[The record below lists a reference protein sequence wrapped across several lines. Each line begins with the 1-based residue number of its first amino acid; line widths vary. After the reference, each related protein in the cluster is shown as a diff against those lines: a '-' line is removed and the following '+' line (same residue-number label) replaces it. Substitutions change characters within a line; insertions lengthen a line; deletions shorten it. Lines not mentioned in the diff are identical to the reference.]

1 MADLNPA
8 ARQVLLD
15 LADRCERTP
24 LLDWIPAHQRHS
36 PTSKAAA
43 EAIKPRVGPLHRE
56 ILSYLARVEFID
68 GIGAT
73 FTQSPD
79 GIAVAFGNSTTSPDS
94 PLYKLPEGLGLTL
107 SNDCCMNPCCTSD
120 AGPGD

>member
-1 MADLNPA
+1 MAAVMTD
-8 ARQVLLD
+8 
-15 LADRCERTP
+15 TP

-73 FTQSPD
+73 DEKMQRDLDMPANTQRPRRRELQVMGLIVDS
-79 GIAVAFGNSTTSPDS
+79 GKTRATRSGRQAVVW
-94 PLYKLPEGLGLTL
+94 TL
-107 SNDCCMNPCCTSD
+107 APR
-120 AGPGD
+120 